1 MQQKTKGNIFGVL
14 AILLWSTLAST
25 TVLVGKIPPFQ
36 LVSMSFFVAFFIG
49 LFLWKKEKKGILAQ
63 LKIPFK
69 NWLIGV
75 GGLFGYHFFYFLAL
89 RNAPAIEANL
99 INYLWPLFIVLFSAF
114 LPGIR
119 LRWFHILGVS
129 LGFFGVIML
138 VGKDG
143 GFSFDFEYMWGYFYA
158 FLCALIWSSYSV
170 LSKYFG
176 KMPVSSVGAF
186 CGVTALL
193 AAILHFLFEPTVI
206 PDLKSYIA
214 ILILGLGPVGGAFFL
229 WDYGVKNGD
238 IQMIGVFSYATPLLS
253 TVLLIFFGLSKPSPV
268 IWMAAV
274 LISLGSIIASLSLFE
289 KFFRSHSQQH
299 L

>member
-25 TVLVGKIPPFQ
+25 TVLAGKIPPFQ

-89 RNAPAIEANL
+89 RHAPAIEANL

-119 LRWFHILGVS
+119 LRWFHVAGVS

-143 GFSFDFEYMWGYFYA
+143 GFSFDLEYMWGYFYA

-193 AAILHFLFEPTVI
+193 SAVLHFLFEPTVI
-206 PDLKSYIA
+206 PDLKSYMA

-253 TVLLIFFGLSKPSPV
+253 TVLLIFLGISELSPV
-268 IWMAAV
+268 IWTATV
-274 LISLGSIIASLSLFE
+274 LISLGSIIASLPLFG
-289 KFFRSHSQQH
+289 KFFK
-299 L
+299 

>member
-25 TVLVGKIPPFQ
+25 TVLAGKIPPFQ

-89 RNAPAIEANL
+89 RHAPAIEANL

-119 LRWFHILGVS
+119 LRWFHVAGVS

-143 GFSFDFEYMWGYFYA
+143 GFSFDLEYMWGYFYA

-176 KMPVSSVGAF
+176 KMPVSSV
-186 CGVTALL
+186 CR
-193 AAILHFLFEPTVI
+193 
-206 PDLKSYIA
+206 S
-214 ILILGLGPVGGAFFL
+214 FL
-229 WDYGVKNGD
+229 WRNG
-238 IQMIGVFSYATPLLS
+238 T
-253 TVLLIFFGLSKPSPV
+253 LICCF
-268 IWMAAV
+268 A
-274 LISLGSIIASLSLFE
+274 LFV
-289 KFFRSHSQQH
+289 
-299 L
+299 